1 MTDTPSD
8 PPQYPTQPGP
18 PPGQGPPPP
27 QGPPPQGQPPPGQPP
42 PGQPPP
48 GGYPAPGGYPPP
60 GGYPQAAGRRNGV
73 GVAAL
78 VIGVVAL
85 VLVVLLLFSPLGAFL
100 GLVAVVL
107 GIVGLVRANRGEADN
122 RGQAVTGLVT
132 GGLALLIGIVVT
144 ISVGTWFATHTN
156 DFRRFGDCMDN
167 AVGDAAREECARQLS
182 RDLE

>member
-8 PPQYPTQPGP
+8 RPPYPPQ
-18 PPGQGPPPP
+18 PP
-27 QGPPPQGQPPPGQPP
+27 QGPGGDYPPQPGYQPQP
-42 PGQPPP
+42 
-48 GGYPAPGGYPPP
+48 GYPAARP
-60 GGYPQAAGRRNGV
+60 RRNGM
-73 GVAAL
+73 GTTAL

-85 VLVVLLLFSPLGAFL
+85 TLVLLLLFSPLGALL
-100 GLVAVVL
+100 GLVAVLFGIL
-107 GIVGLVRANRGEADN
+107 GLMRANRGEADN
-122 RGQAVTGLVT
+122 RGQAVAGLVT
-132 GGLALLIGIVVT
+132 GGIALLLGIFFT